1 MPSKMT
7 AILNAK
13 VILGDEIVEDKILL
27 FETKII
33 DIVEDILVSDSD
45 NIEII
50 DAKGNYVS
58 AGFIDLHIHGSGGAD
73 VMDATPE
80 ALELISSTLLQ
91 TGTTSFLPTTMTMSK
106 AHIDNALQNIQ
117 LYGQNV
123 TGAQILGVHLEGP
136 FINISKHGAQDK
148 VYIQAPNTALI
159 DDYMNEVKMITLAPE
174 VEGAESF
181 IKHLSEQYPHV
192 ILSIGHSDAS
202 YEKSK
207 ESFSWGVS
215 HATHLF
221 NAMNPYHHREPG
233 IVGAVFDSEVTCDII
248 ADLVHT
254 HPSALEL
261 VYQVKKDKLILI
273 TDAMRAGCMKC
284 GTYDL
289 GGRKVM
295 VEGSQA
301 ILEDGTLAGSVL
313 KLNVALKN
321 MTTVTS
327 MTVVEAVNAV
337 TKIPAHKLGLK
348 KGELKVGYDADIVIF
363 DEKFSIISTIVSGEV
378 KYHREG
384 NKG

>member
-1 MPSKMT
+1 MN
-7 AILNAK
+7 AIVNAK
-13 VILGDEIVEDKILL
+13 LIYQDEIVEGKTILFDKSIV
-27 FETKII
+27 KIV
-33 DIVEDILVSDSD
+33 DDMNFDE
-45 NIEII
+45 IEVI
-50 DAKGNYVS
+50 DANGNYVS
-58 AGFIDLHIHGSGGAD
+58 PGFIDLHIHGSGGAD

-80 ALELISSTLLQ
+80 ALESISSILLQ
-91 TGTTSFLPTTMTMSK
+91 TGTTSFLATTMTMSTE
-106 AHIDNALQNIQ
+106 HIDNALQNIQ
-117 LYGQNV
+117 LHGQNV
-123 TGAQILGVHLEGP
+123 SGAQILGVHLEGP
-136 FINISKHGAQDK
+136 FINASKHGAQDK
-148 VYIQAPNTALI
+148 AYIQVPGIALI
-159 DDYMNEVKMITLAPE
+159 KDYINEVKMITLAPE

-181 IKHLSEQYPHV
+181 IKYLSEQYPHV

-233 IVGAVFDSEVTCDII
+233 IVGAVFDSGVTCDII

-254 HPSALEL
+254 HPSTLEL
-261 VYQVKKDKLILI
+261 VHQVKKEKLILI

-289 GGRKVM
+289 GGCKVR
-295 VEGSQA
+295 VEGNKA

-313 KLNVALKN
+313 KLNEALKN

-337 TKIPAHKLGLK
+337 TKIPARKLGIK

-363 DEKFSIISTIVSGEV
+363 DEDFSIISTIVGGEI
-378 KYHREG
+378 KYSIS
-384 NKG
+384 

>member
-1 MPSKMT
+1 MN
-7 AILNAK
+7 AIVNAK
-13 VILGDEIVEDKILL
+13 LIYQDEIIEGKTILFDKSIVKITDNVNLDTVE
-27 FETKII
+27 
-33 DIVEDILVSDSD
+33 V
-45 NIEII
+45 I
-50 DAKGNYVS
+50 DANGNYVS
-58 AGFIDLHIHGSGGAD
+58 PGFIDLHIHGSGGAD

-91 TGTTSFLPTTMTMSK
+91 TGTTSFLPTTMTMSTV
-106 AHIDNALQNIQ
+106 HIDNALQNIQ
-117 LYGQNV
+117 LHGQNV

-136 FINISKHGAQDK
+136 FINVSKHGAQDK
-148 VYIQAPNTALI
+148 VYIQTPNRALI
-159 DDYMNEVKMITLAPE
+159 NDYMNEVKMITLAPE

-181 IKHLSEQYPHV
+181 IKYLSEQYPHV

-221 NAMNPYHHREPG
+221 NAMNSYHHREPG
-233 IVGAVFDSEVTCDII
+233 IIGAVFDSEVTCDII

-261 VYQVKKDKLILI
+261 VHQVKKDKLILI

-284 GTYDL
+284 GIYDL

-295 VEGSQA
+295 VESNKA

-313 KLNVALKN
+313 KLNDALKN
-321 MTTVTS
+321 MTTLTS

-348 KGELKVGYDADIVIF
+348 KGEFKVGYDADIVIF
-363 DEKFSIISTIVSGEV
+363 DEKFSIISTIVDGEI
-378 KYHREG
+378 KYQRQE